1 MIGLHNFAFTQ
12 PDLIKSSVIKSEL
25 KLIDFVFNPADSER
39 MGFDFMG
46 EIEVNIKQTGNKKRG
61 TFFNG
66 GFVPY

>member
-1 MIGLHNFAFTQ
+1 
-12 PDLIKSSVIKSEL
+12 
-25 KLIDFVFNPADSER
+25 

-46 EIEVNIKQTGNKKRG
+46 EIEVNIKQTGNKKRV